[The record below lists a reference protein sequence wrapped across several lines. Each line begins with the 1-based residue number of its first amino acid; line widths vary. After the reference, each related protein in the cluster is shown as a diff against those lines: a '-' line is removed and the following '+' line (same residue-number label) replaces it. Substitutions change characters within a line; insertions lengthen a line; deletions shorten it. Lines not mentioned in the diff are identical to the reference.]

1 MPQPPE
7 FIHHLGLSPLPVE
20 GGLFAQSWRSAE
32 GSAIYYL
39 LVAPQ
44 FSAPHRLDR
53 TEVFVHH
60 AGSAARMLL
69 LHPEGSSEGS
79 SSGTVTRPV
88 LGPDVAAGERPQVVV
103 PAGTWQATVPLGEWC
118 LLGTVVVPPYT
129 DDCVEFADVETL
141 AARFPA
147 AAADLRALPR

>member
-7 FIHHLGLSPLPVE
+7 FIRHLGLSPLPVE
-20 GGLFAQSWRSAE
+20 GGLFAQSWRSEA

-53 TEVFVHH
+53 VEVFAHH
-60 AGSAARMLL
+60 AGAPARMLL
-69 LHPEGSSEGS
+69 LHAD
-79 SSGTVTRPV
+79 GTVTRPV
-88 LGPDVAAGERPQVVV
+88 LGTDVTAGERPQVVV
-103 PAGTWQATVPLGEWC
+103 PAGTWQATVPLGEWS

-129 DDCVEFADVETL
+129 DDCVEFADVDTL

>member
-1 MPQPPE
+1 MPEPDE

-20 GGLFAQSWRSAE
+20 GGRFAQSWRAAE

-53 TEVFVHH
+53 VEVFVHH
-60 AGSAARMLL
+60 AGAPARMLL
-69 LHPEGSSEGS
+69 LHPHGSI
-79 SSGTVTRPV
+79 TRPV
-88 LGPDVAAGERPQVVV
+88 LGTDVATGQRPQVVV

-129 DDCVEFADVETL
+129 DECVEFADAATL
-141 AARFPA
+141 AKRFPA
-147 AAADLRALPR
+147 AAADLRTLPW